1 VLKKLIY
8 IIFILSLQLTAFG
21 GNSDKEKAKGKVVA
35 GKITDAS
42 GEAIAG
48 TKICIK
54 ETGETFFADLEGNF
68 RISLKSDQVY
78 SISVQTIGYQPKEIK
93 SSDLSLFSELSLT
106 EL

>member
-1 VLKKLIY
+1 M
-8 IIFILSLQLTAFG
+8 QLAAFG
-21 GNSDKEKAKGKVVA
+21 GNSDKEKASGKVVA

-68 RISLKSDQVY
+68 KISLKSDQVY
-78 SISVQTIGYQPKEIK
+78 SISIQTIGYQPKELK